1 MNKEL
6 FCKSLERI
14 DEFLEKSN
22 DFSDALTKVC
32 DGHPVW
38 DLGNWMIDALTDVL
52 SYTMDD
58 YDHLISSFVFERPL
72 KIEITEINKVTKY
85 NIETYE
91 QLYDFL
97 MDEKERCN

>member
-1 MNKEL
+1 
-6 FCKSLERI
+6 
-14 DEFLEKSN
+14 
-22 DFSDALTKVC
+22 
-32 DGHPVW
+32 
-38 DLGNWMIDALTDVL
+38 
-52 SYTMDD
+52 MDD
-58 YDHLISSFVFERPL
+58 YDHLVSSFVFERPL